1 MAINTGLGTSS
12 ANQGSL
18 GSFGQTIQAGLTKVS
33 GNVIGITTIK
43 DGPQPEAG
51 VSRAAQTRFTTENL
65 AYPLD
70 VEEDP
75 RQGHYIFFN
84 INVQDKA
91 KVAKQAFESAVKAH
105 EQKIQ
110 AEYKKHTA
118 KFAFGFRGDDLKLR
132 SKEEV
137 KKEYRIIGKVLSPL
151 RDISHE
157 MYYNTII

>member
-1 MAINTGLGTSS
+1 MATRTGLGTSS

-70 VEEDP
+70 VEEYP

-91 KVAKQAFESAVKAH
+91 KVAKQAIDARVKRLIYISSVKVNG
-105 EQKIQ
+105 EKT
-110 AEYKKHTA
+110 YLGK
-118 KFAFGFRGDDLKLR
+118 AFKADDLPNPQDSYAKSKYKVESELR
-132 SKEEV
+132 RISKES
-137 KKEYRIIGKVLSPL
+137 K
-151 RDISHE
+151 IS
-157 MYYNTII
+157 